1 MADEVVVL
9 RQFRDRHLMSNAPGR
24 VFVRLYY
31 RYSPP
36 IAALIRDHEPLRAAA
51 RAVLWPVVYVVK
63 HPVALGGVPLL
74 LLAASFSR
82 RRGQRQA

>member
-63 HPVALGGVPLL
+63 HPVALGGVLL

-82 RRGQRQA
+82 RRGQQQA